1 MVDEENLH
9 IFETFWDHRMRLFKM
24 NGGWDYR
31 GVTKLVS
38 LLWKN
43 AIFKTCTIEANHL
56 YNRHWSWKTGSML
69 GISEKALGM
78 GSWLVVWN
86 IFVISRSI
94 LDGYKLILTS
104 LLVSIGISTNQQRI
118 YFCAGYLRLAIILPY
133 IFSEGWLNH
142 QAVWEW
148 IRWGVGP
155 RRSGWG
161 PYFQVI

>member
-1 MVDEENLH
+1 MKRIYTYLRH
-9 IFETFWDHRMRLFKM
+9 FETIRMRLFKM
-24 NGGWDYR
+24 NRGWDYR

-43 AIFKTCTIEANHL
+43 VIFKTCTIEANHL

-118 YFCAGYLRLAIILPY
+118 IFLCGVSKIGNYFAIYFFRGVAQPPSSLGMDPLGCRGREEAAEALI
-133 IFSEGWLNH
+133 S
-142 QAVWEW
+142 
-148 IRWGVGP
+148 RWF
-155 RRSGWG
+155 R
-161 PYFQVI
+161 